1 MCHDFSVGVR
11 THRILR
17 MRIHP
22 RGPPHACTLV
32 HTQCSEQRSVTPLFS
47 TMASRRLSQNLEKLL
62 NPEEKGSD
70 VVRAVVSKI
79 ESVFPTPSFAPG
91 SSFLRLIAY
100 VETKDGTKSS
110 DGGIWNVTKKA
121 FEGTKD
127 TKTNTDIKAKHD
139 EIKKRFGIDWGQVQ
153 WSEMKKP
160 LYSGLAA
167 RLVLYNIPD
176 AIPVELDGQAK
187 YWKNR
192 YSSATGAEQQFV
204 DDVLAFVSGDL
215 LEKFVD

>member
-1 MCHDFSVGVR
+1 M
-11 THRILR
+11 R
-17 MRIHP
+17 MHLP
-22 RGPPHACTLV
+22 HSAHAHKPSGPPHASSIQL
-32 HTQCSEQRSVTPLFS
+32 QRSVTPPFS

-62 NPEEKGSD
+62 NPEDKGSD

-79 ESVFPTPSFAPG
+79 ESVFLTPSFAPG

-100 VETKDGTKSS
+100 VETKDGTESK
-110 DGGIWNVTKKA
+110 DGGIWNVNKKA

-127 TKTNTDIKAKHD
+127 TKTNPDLKAKHD
-139 EIKKRFGIDWGQVQ
+139 EIKKRYGVDWGQVQ

-160 LYSGLAA
+160 LYSALAA

-187 YWKNR
+187 YWKNH
-192 YSSATGAEQQFV
+192 YNSSGGTEQKFV
-204 DDVLAFVSGDL
+204 DDVLALVSGDL
-215 LEKFVD
+215 LEKFSD